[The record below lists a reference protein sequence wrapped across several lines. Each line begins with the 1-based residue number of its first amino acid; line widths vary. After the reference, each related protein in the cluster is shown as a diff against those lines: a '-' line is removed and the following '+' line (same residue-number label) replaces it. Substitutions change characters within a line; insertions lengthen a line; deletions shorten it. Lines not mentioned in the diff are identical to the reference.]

1 MACPTNCCR
10 SGAQQVTAI
19 SPPSAACHPRSIPTT
34 PAMNS
39 DSDARDSAG
48 ETRANRS
55 RRCGR
60 GRETQRGPLNQLD
73 PKWDDPFLP
82 PARTRA
88 PMTELAPCTTREA
101 AERALCPSSIHDGCI
116 HLAEEKHSPAIEMC
130 FSPSILKL
138 RRPAVASR

>member
-55 RRCGR
+55 RVAV
-60 GRETQRGPLNQLD
+60 E
-73 PKWDDPFLP
+73 
-82 PARTRA
+82 
-88 PMTELAPCTTREA
+88 
-101 AERALCPSSIHDGCI
+101 AERPSGARSTNWTLNGMIHSCLPRAHALQ
-116 HLAEEKHSPAIEMC
+116 
-130 FSPSILKL
+130 
-138 RRPAVASR
+138 